1 MPFCIWRDAR
11 YVCCG
16 MPSSSAVHL
25 STQLSLGHMHEASH
39 NYSIPHPGSQ
49 LSLTARRIGSYSYVL
64 CVSRWRRFVLVHGV
78 NHGAGAVAGA
88 ITLLHN
94 VLQVST
100 CFLKDREVCFANNLF
115 YMVFGISTR
124 SRGRC
129 AGSDHVGG
137 GRGRGLN
144 DPWRTNEPFERSQ
157 PLST

>member
-1 MPFCIWRDAR
+1 M
-11 YVCCG
+11 
-16 MPSSSAVHL
+16 
-25 STQLSLGHMHEASH
+25 
-39 NYSIPHPGSQ
+39 
-49 LSLTARRIGSYSYVL
+49 
-64 CVSRWRRFVLVHGV
+64 LVHGL
-78 NHGAGAVAGA
+78 NHCAGAVAGA

-137 GRGRGLN
+137 RGGEGSERPVANERTLRTIPATVHIGTQVT
-144 DPWRTNEPFERSQ
+144 PWSKVQ
-157 PLST
+157 PVRKYNSILVYVTLRLES